1 MRAEEKFG
9 TGFYAAPRVE
19 NFVGR
24 VKKEKCEEFLTNAE
38 LVQDFISGYKLQGF
52 CNHPDNKVRTGMLM
66 QVAVGV
72 SAYRYPMSCGDYVDG
87 LMIFTDRLSG
97 CELHQKV
104 TSIDRKKERW
114 GTKIYHCET
123 FYLTKKGDLWLAIP
137 LLADEGWRKE
147 KQAGDALLKWAKMRR
162 CKVVGKVRLATGTIV
177 HKHEDFCSSEM
188 WTLEVI
194 SEHGRRKHLAVMFEN
209 GKMIAGDATELR
221 VVPKCISEGGVL
233 RTKYNWYRYYG
244 GEFTFIK

>member
-66 QVAVGV
+66 QVAVGA

-104 TSIDRKKERW
+104 TSIDRRKERW

-123 FYLTKKGDLWLAIP
+123 FYLTEKGDQWLAIP
-137 LLADEGWRKE
+137 LLADEGWRRKN
-147 KQAGDALLKWAKMRR
+147 KQAM
-162 CKVVGKVRLATGTIV
+162 
-177 HKHEDFCSSEM
+177 HCS
-188 WTLEVI
+188 
-194 SEHGRRKHLAVMFEN
+194 N
-209 GKMIAGDATELR
+209 GLR
-221 VVPKCISEGGVL
+221 
-233 RTKYNWYRYYG
+233 
-244 GEFTFIK
+244 

>member
-66 QVAVGV
+66 QVAVGA

-87 LMIFTDRLSG
+87 LMIL
-97 CELHQKV
+97 Q
-104 TSIDRKKERW
+104 
-114 GTKIYHCET
+114 
-123 FYLTKKGDLWLAIP
+123 
-137 LLADEGWRKE
+137 
-147 KQAGDALLKWAKMRR
+147 
-162 CKVVGKVRLATGTIV
+162 TG
-177 HKHEDFCSSEM
+177 
-188 WTLEVI
+188 
-194 SEHGRRKHLAVMFEN
+194 
-209 GKMIAGDATELR
+209 
-221 VVPKCISEGGVL
+221 
-233 RTKYNWYRYYG
+233 
-244 GEFTFIK
+244 

>member
-1 MRAEEKFG
+1 M
-9 TGFYAAPRVE
+9 
-19 NFVGR
+19 
-24 VKKEKCEEFLTNAE
+24 
-38 LVQDFISGYKLQGF
+38 VQDFISGYKLQGF

-66 QVAVGV
+66 QVAVGA

>member
-66 QVAVGV
+66 QVAVGA

-104 TSIDRKKERW
+104 T
-114 GTKIYHCET
+114 
-123 FYLTKKGDLWLAIP
+123 
-137 LLADEGWRKE
+137 
-147 KQAGDALLKWAKMRR
+147 
-162 CKVVGKVRLATGTIV
+162 V
-177 HKHEDFCSSEM
+177 
-188 WTLEVI
+188 
-194 SEHGRRKHLAVMFEN
+194 N
-209 GKMIAGDATELR
+209 
-221 VVPKCISEGGVL
+221 
-233 RTKYNWYRYYG
+233 
-244 GEFTFIK
+244 